1 MAWRRTT
8 LIYTQVLVHAS
19 GHVAVS
25 DFGASKRLA
34 PRPLKD
40 CRAGNQEVPER
51 LPDKTR
57 VAIGLRPV
65 QTEPPA
71 PLLTQ
76 TKSIVG
82 TPAYMAPEMLLVES
96 SVSSLQKRTVMSGDI
111 SWSIDALWMWG
122 PLPKP
127 PSEFHDAYA

>member
-1 MAWRRTT
+1 M
-8 LIYTQVLVHAS
+8 IYTQVLVHAS

-40 CRAGNQEVPER
+40 CRAGNQDVPER

-57 VAIGLRPV
+57 VAMGLRPV

-82 TPAYMAPEMLLVES
+82 TPAYMAPEMLLVQH
-96 SVSSLQKRTVMSGDI
+96 SVSPLQKRTVMSGEHFIVDRRFTYV
-111 SWSIDALWMWG
+111 G
-122 PLPKP
+122 T
-127 PSEFHDAYA
+127 PS